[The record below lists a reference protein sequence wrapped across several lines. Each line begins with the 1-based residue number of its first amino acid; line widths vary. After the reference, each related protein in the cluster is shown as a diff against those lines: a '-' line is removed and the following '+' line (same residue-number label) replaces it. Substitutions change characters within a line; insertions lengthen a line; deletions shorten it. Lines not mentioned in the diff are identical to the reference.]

1 MKKRGQV
8 VVEYVL
14 LLIFVVSISLVLLN
28 FVKIDQRVE
37 GGGPL
42 LQYWYTVMDRIGQ
55 DNDE

>member
-14 LLIFVVSISLVLLN
+14 LLIFVVSISLILLN
-28 FVKIDQRVE
+28 FVKLDQRVE

>member
-14 LLIFVVSISLVLLN
+14 LLVFVVSISLVLLN